1 VLTQKIHWIID
12 PRRTI
17 LEWSGFLSSDVV
29 PFKGSKTMRIPYSI
43 EIDCPPELLWTYLED
58 PAKLPLWMKGL
69 VSFEPEGDGPR
80 GPGSVATMRIKE
92 GGKVSEY
99 QSRLTAREPFEHLA
113 LVLTGKS
120 FGKTQINVD
129 YRLTDLGGKTRLDYL
144 CTCESAG
151 FFMRIMVA
159 LFSTLMKKQLV
170 RFMKTLK
177 GLAETEAGTA
187 FARS

>member
-1 VLTQKIHWIID
+1 
-12 PRRTI
+12 
-17 LEWSGFLSSDVV
+17 
-29 PFKGSKTMRIPYSI
+29 MRIPYSI

-69 VSFEPEGDGPR
+69 VSFEPQGEGPP
-80 GPGSVATMRIKE
+80 GPGSVAILRIKE

-99 QSRLTAREPFEHLA
+99 HSTLTAREPFEHLA
-113 LVLTGKS
+113 IVMTGKNL
-120 FGKTQINVD
+120 GKSQINVD

-144 CTCESAG
+144 CTCGSAG

-159 LFSTLMKKQLV
+159 LFSFLMKKQLAG
-170 RFMKTLK
+170 FMKTLK

-187 FARS
+187 LARS